1 MPDPVTGV
9 IAGVGSVASS
19 VIGSK
24 SAKKAGQQQVQAAEA
39 GAAEARA
46 AREELRQLLQ
56 PYTAAGVPALQQMQ
70 AALGLAGPEQQ
81 AEFVRMQEESP
92 IFQALARQGEEAMLQ
107 QASATGGLRGGN
119 IQGALAQF
127 RPELLNQF
135 INQQYGRLGGLTQLG
150 QQSAAGVGA
159 AGMETAGTLANLL
172 GQAGAARAGATLG
185 AGQAWG
191 NLASLPLQFAGAAF
205 GAGQPGFGSLFG
217 GSGVAPKGMMLP
229 SSAGL
234 RA

>member
-46 AREELRQLLQ
+46 AREELRRLLQ
-56 PYTAAGVPALQQMQ
+56 PYTEAGVPALQQMQ
-70 AALGLAGPEQQ
+70 AALGLAGPEAQ
-81 AEFVRMQEESP
+81 AEFVQMQEQSP

-191 NLASLPLQFAGAAF
+191 NLAALPLQFAGLAY
-205 GAGQPGFGSLFG
+205 GAGQPGFGKIF
-217 GSGVAPKGMMLP
+217 
-229 SSAGL
+229 
-234 RA
+234 

>member
-1 MPDPVTGV
+1 MPDPVTGTIV
-9 IAGVGSVASS
+9 AGASIGSAA
-19 VIGSK
+19 IGSK
-24 SAKKAGQQQVQAAEA
+24 AAKKAGRQQVQAAEA

-56 PYTAAGVPALQQMQ
+56 PYTEAGVPALQQMQ
-70 AALGLAGPEQQ
+70 AALGLAGPEAQ
-81 AEFVRMQEESP
+81 AEFVQMQEQSP

-135 INQQYGRLGGLTQLG
+135 INQQYGRLGGLTQMG

-185 AGQAWG
+185 SGQAWG
-191 NLASLPLQFAGAAF
+191 NLLNLPMQFAGMAY
-205 GAGQPGFGSLFG
+205 GAGQPGFGKIF
-217 GSGVAPKGMMLP
+217 
-229 SSAGL
+229 
-234 RA
+234 